1 MNSFSKISILLFVL
15 GIFFNSCSS
24 DNDRPYAVNGIL
36 NVTDYHLNQDIIK
49 LDGKWEFYWNRL
61 ISPEDFRKKRV
72 EESIYSNVPGIW
84 NDLTEENSSI
94 SGQGFATYRLQI
106 YNQSS
111 DSEFGIRLNRI
122 NVAYKLWING
132 DLLAENGKVASNNEE
147 IIPSRKTTT
156 HYFNADSDIIEIVLQ
171 LSNFNQKNGGIEN
184 SILFGNEKKMQTS
197 GKRGMALNFF
207 LFGLLLIVAINHLI
221 LYKLRS
227 DVTSSLYFSLLIFS
241 ITFSFAISGNH
252 NITSI
257 IFPDLDWNILMKLD
271 YIGDYLSL
279 FFFLKYISS
288 LFKEEISRLTNK
300 IATIVILTMILFVL
314 ITSPAIF
321 TYTVILSY
329 IITSALV
336 LYISFVLAKAIVSRK
351 EGAKQA
357 LLGTFI
363 LAIAI
368 LNDSLN
374 NHLIINTYYLLPYGL
389 AIFIILQSYLI
400 SFRLSKAYQYSVQLT
415 DELDYFNENLEKL
428 VKDRTSQIEQQ
439 KEELEVQSESI
450 LVANDEIV
458 KINQILEGQSIEIN
472 KKNKAVTDSI
482 NYAKRL
488 QEAVMP
494 EEMLLK
500 DNFPNH
506 FIFFKPKDIVSGD
519 FYWYGEVD
527 SSWDFDESNKIKIII
542 AADCTGHGVP
552 GAFMTLLGHNFL
564 HMIVNIQEVV
574 DPEQILYKLDQ
585 LVIETLKQKES
596 GTMKDGM
603 DISVL
608 TVDEDKKAIA
618 FAGAGNPLFY
628 IRDGEL
634 IEIKGSNFGI
644 GGVLR
649 KEKIYLPHK
658 IEYKE
663 GDIFYIFSDGF
674 ADQIG
679 GPDGRKF
686 YKRRLK
692 EILIENHK
700 KPVDEQK
707 EILNKAFEEW
717 KGDKKQID
725 DVLVMGI
732 RM

>member
-1 MNSFSKISILLFVL
+1 MNSFSKISVILLVL
-15 GIFFNSCSS
+15 SISLNSCYNN
-24 DNDRPYAVNGIL
+24 NDKPYAVNGIL
-36 NVTDYHLNQDIIK
+36 NITDYHLQDIIK
-49 LDGKWEFYWNRL
+49 LDGKWEFYWNQL
-61 ISPEDFRKKRV
+61 ISPEDFRRKKI
-72 EESIYSNVPGIW
+72 EENIYSNVPGIW

-94 SGQGFATYRLQI
+94 SGHGFATYRLQI

-111 DSEFGIRLNRI
+111 DSDFGIKFNRI
-122 NVAYKLWING
+122 NVAYKIWING
-132 DLLAENGKVASNNEE
+132 ELLAENGTVASNKEE
-147 IIPSRKTTT
+147 IIPSRKTAT
-156 HYFNADSDIIEIVLQ
+156 HYFNADSDLIEIVLQ
-171 LSNFNQKNGGIEN
+171 LSNFNQKKGGIES
-184 SILFGNEKKMQTS
+184 SILFGIEKKMQNS
-197 GKRGMALNFF
+197 EKRGMALNFF
-207 LFGLLLIVAINHLI
+207 LFGLLIIVAINHLI

-241 ITFSFAISGNH
+241 ITFSFGISGNH
-252 NITSI
+252 NIMSI
-257 IFPDLDWNILMKLD
+257 IFPDLDWNIFMKLD
-271 YIGDYLSL
+271 YVGEYLCL

-288 LFKEEISRLTNK
+288 LFKEEISRLTNR
-300 IATIVILTMILFVL
+300 IAIIFILTMILFVL
-314 ITSPAIF
+314 VTSPAIF
-321 TYTVILSY
+321 TYSVILLY
-329 IITSALV
+329 IIASVLI
-336 LYISFVLAKAIVSRK
+336 LYILFVLSKAIVSRK

-357 LLGTFI
+357 LLGTII
-363 LAIAI
+363 LSAAII
-368 LNDSLN
+368 NDSLN
-374 NHLIINTYYLLPYGL
+374 NHLITNTYYLLPYGL
-389 AIFIILQSYLI
+389 AIFIIFQSYLI

-428 VKDRTSQIEQQ
+428 VKDRTSKIVQQ
-439 KEELEVQSESI
+439 KEELEVQSESLI
-450 LVANDEIV
+450 VANDEIV
-458 KINQILEGQSIEIN
+458 KINQILEGQAVEIQ

-494 EEMLLK
+494 EEQILK
-500 DNFPNH
+500 ENFPNH

-519 FYWYGEVD
+519 FFWYGEVD

-564 HMIVNIQEVV
+564 HMIVNIQEVI

-585 LVIETLKQKES
+585 LVIETLKQSES
-596 GTMKDGM
+596 GRMKDGM

-608 TVDEDKKAIA
+608 TVDENKKSIS
-618 FAGAGNPLFY
+618 FSGAGNPLFY

-634 IEIKGSNFGI
+634 VEIKGSNFGI

-649 KEKIYLPHK
+649 KEKVFLPHK
-658 IEYKE
+658 IEYQE

-674 ADQIG
+674 SDQIG

-692 EILIENHK
+692 ELLLENHH
-700 KPVDEQK
+700 KPIKEQE
-707 EILNKAFEEW
+707 EILNNSFEEW

-732 RM
+732 KF